1 MIFLLFVYRIRAY
14 RPLAVYKNL
23 RVFWWWFIEI
33 FWVFAPKS
41 SKKWA
46 LGAKKWW
53 FIQIWLQWW
62 LGPVTPL
69 QILPTNGPD
78 DLYTIQNINLK
89 FAAKLAFSI
98 SPTSSAQPALPENPG
113 RAGWA
118 ELVGE
123 IEQAHLAV
131 TLDFYSVW
139 YRDHLIH

>member
-1 MIFLLFVYRIRAY
+1 MLFFGGTSYFHLKSK
-14 RPLAVYKNL
+14 PLVDY
-23 RVFWWWFIEI
+23 V
-33 FWVFAPKS
+33 V
-41 SKKWA
+41 
-46 LGAKKWW
+46 
-53 FIQIWLQWW
+53 

-69 QILPTNGPD
+69 QILPTNEPD
-78 DLYTIQNINLK
+78 DLYTIQNNNLK

>member
-1 MIFLLFVYRIRAY
+1 MGF
-14 RPLAVYKNL
+14 
-23 RVFWWWFIEI
+23 
-33 FWVFAPKS
+33 
-41 SKKWA
+41 WA

-98 SPTSSAQPALPENPG
+98 SPTSSAQPALPGFSG
-113 RAGWA
+113 RAGRA

-123 IEQAHLAV
+123 IEQADLAANFKLLLCMV
-131 TLDFYSVW
+131 
-139 YRDHLIH
+139 

>member
-1 MIFLLFVYRIRAY
+1 MSKIRIAFLRNIDFLLFVYRIRAY

-78 DLYTIQNINLK
+78 DLYTIQKSVNQETSEKSAEI
-89 FAAKLAFSI
+89 SI
-98 SPTSSAQPALPENPG
+98 LWLPEKT
-113 RAGWA
+113 A
-118 ELVGE
+118 
-123 IEQAHLAV
+123 
-131 TLDFYSVW
+131 TM
-139 YRDHLIH
+139 